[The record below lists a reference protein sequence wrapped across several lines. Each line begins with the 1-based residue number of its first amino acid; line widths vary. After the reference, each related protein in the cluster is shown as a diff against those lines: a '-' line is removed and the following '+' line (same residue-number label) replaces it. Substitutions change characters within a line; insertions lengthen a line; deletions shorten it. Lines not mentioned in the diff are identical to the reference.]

1 MAAATKVSEITKE
14 SVAAYIRLDDA
25 SSSELDQVEEL
36 LTVAKAYITSQTGLD
51 TEGMDEHAD
60 LMIVVKILCQDM
72 YDNRALYVDGSNLNK
87 TVESILGAH
96 RHNFV
101 PSDSIADP
109 VVVEEPTDGQT
120 T

>member
-25 SSSELDQVEEL
+25 SSSDLEQIQEL

-51 TEGMDEHAD
+51 SAGQDAHPD

-72 YDNRALYVDGSNLNK
+72 YDNRALYVDSTNVNK
-87 TVESILGAH
+87 TIDSILGSH
-96 RHNFV
+96 RQNFLPSEEVISNV
-101 PSDSIADP
+101 PTA
-109 VVVEEPTDGQT
+109 
-120 T
+120 